1 MSKKDKNEILDA
13 LTENLPREFER
24 KMEVAHLKPEPT
36 EEELVSDT
44 EEDFEFARERIKKLI
59 GTSDEAIGLMHNL
72 AADAEHPRAFEVL
85 GTMIKQASEMNG
97 QLLDLQK
104 QRKALVK
111 DKEKRQASTTNNS
124 IFVGTTSD
132 LQKLLKDTTNT
143 EEGDAIDID

>member
-1 MSKKDKNEILDA
+1 MNKDKNKILES
-13 LTENLPREFER
+13 LENNIPVDLKN
-24 KMEVAHLKPEPT
+24 KMELSNLRKEPT
-36 EEELVSDT
+36 DEKLVSDT
-44 EEDFEFARERIKKLI
+44 EEDFEFARDRIKKLI